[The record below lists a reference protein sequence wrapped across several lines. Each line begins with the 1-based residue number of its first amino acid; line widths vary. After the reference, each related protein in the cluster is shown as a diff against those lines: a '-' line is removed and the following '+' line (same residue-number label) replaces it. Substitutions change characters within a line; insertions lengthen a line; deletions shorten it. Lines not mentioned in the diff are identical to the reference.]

1 MQPDQIFSPPFP
13 LPFPLHVMALFLHW
27 CNLNLF
33 PRCRLSDR
41 HTWAWVCWILE
52 NLCVDNQDEV
62 IILHSIHLEQN
73 LSSLLFS
80 FDYCA
85 HTRKV
90 NLHLWHPEDS
100 YQIQNSTFFFFFF
113 TLDCFGNHTFSSMPS
128 PPIIPLYFPFVMGRA
143 NKVCCKSQYAYSKI
157 LNNTRLHLVVASWGK
172 NHKL

>member
-100 YQIQNSTFFFFFF
+100 YQIQNSTFFFFFYIRLLWQSHIF
-113 TLDCFGNHTFSSMPS
+113 FHALPSHYPSIFS
-128 PPIIPLYFPFVMGRA
+128 LCDGRA